1 MANTTFSPKIFASE
15 TLRLFDRKAV
25 LRNFTNTAYTGE
37 IKKAGDTVHV
47 QILPTFTFTAQS
59 ITNPSVATHVTGTGP
74 GFAITKEDFAITA
87 ENLVINK
94 FSQKRIEISDVEITQ
109 SNLSLDTLLAD
120 RFATGLTTL
129 LDNEVRDIILVQDVA
144 NIPAGTKVNSAAPV
158 TLTKTNVFE
167 EIEKMVVVLKDQN
180 VNDDLNLF
188 IAPSVASLLRQSALL
203 DNSDTGLATRI
214 KGYMG
219 MISGVKVIETT
230 ALTASKEMIMMPN
243 NAVNFVVQ
251 ITETKFADATDGFY
265 HSLMAHCVYGGKLFA
280 QMAKS
285 VCVNYVA

>member
-25 LRNFTNTAYTGE
+25 LRNYTNTAYTGE
-37 IKKAGDTVHV
+37 LRKAGDTVHV
-47 QILPTFTFTAQS
+47 QILPTFTFTASS

-74 GFAITKEDFAITA
+74 GLAITKEDFAITA
-87 ENLVINK
+87 ENLVVNK
-94 FSQKRIEISDVEITQ
+94 YTQKRIEISDFEITQ

-120 RFATGLTTL
+120 RFATGMATL

-144 NIPAGTKVNSAAPV
+144 NIPAGNKINSVAPI
-158 TLTKTNVFE
+158 TLTKTNIFE

-180 VNDDLNLF
+180 VFDDLNLF
-188 IAPSVASLLRQSALL
+188 VSPTAASLLRQSNIL
-203 DNSDTGLATRI
+203 DASDLGLQTRV

-230 ALTASKEMIMMPN
+230 ALSASKEMIMMPN

-265 HSLMAHCVYGGKLFA
+265 HSLMSQCVYGGKLFT
-280 QMAKS
+280 QMAKA